1 VSPAADHRLEQSM
14 TGVDSRYAW
23 WRLGASVMLS
33 TLGAVGM
40 WGVVVVIPAV
50 QADFGVTRADVSF
63 SYTTT
68 MLGFGVGSIL
78 LGRLLDKRG
87 AFLTMVLAVL
97 LLAAGYA
104 ASAIAPTLELFAAAQ
119 GLLIGTG
126 SAAFFIPLVADTS
139 HWFAKRRGLAMA
151 ICASGNYI
159 GGALWPKAIDL
170 LIRDYDWRTAYMT
183 VAVVCL
189 AAMLPACLMLRA
201 RAPAHEDASGGAPL
215 HSPRALGLSPTALQA
230 WLAVAGVGCC
240 VAMSMP
246 QVHIVA
252 YCADLGYG
260 TSRGADM
267 LSIMT
272 ACGIVSRISSGW
284 IADRIGGIKTLL
296 LGSTLQAIALL
307 AYLVSDS
314 LASLYI
320 VSALFGL
327 FQGGIVP
334 SYGIIVREYFPPK
347 EAGGRMGVA
356 ISATIVG
363 MALGGWMGGVLF
375 DATGSYHAAFVNG
388 IAWNALNGAVM
399 WWLLMRQNRRAV
411 YA

>member
-1 VSPAADHRLEQSM
+1 M
-14 TGVDSRYAW
+14 GGVDSRYAW
-23 WRLGASVMLS
+23 WRLAASVALS

-68 MLGFGVGSIL
+68 MLGFGVGSIV
-78 LGRLLDKRG
+78 LGRLLDTRG
-87 AFLTMVLAVL
+87 AFVTMVLATL

-104 ASAIAPTLELFAAAQ
+104 AAALAPSLWLFAAAQ
-119 GLLIGTG
+119 GALIGVG
-126 SAAFFIPLVADTS
+126 SAAAFIPLVADTS

-159 GGALWPKAIDL
+159 GGALWPRAIDL
-170 LIRDYDWRTAYMT
+170 LIRDYDWRTAYL
-183 VAVVCL
+183 VVGAICL
-189 AAMLPACLMLRA
+189 VAMLPPCLMLRA
-201 RAPAHEDASGGAPL
+201 RLPVHKESTAAVAP
-215 HSPRALGLSPTALQA
+215 HSARALGLSPTALQA

-252 YCADLGYG
+252 YCVDLGYG
-260 TSRGADM
+260 TTRGADM

-296 LGSTLQAIALL
+296 LGSTLQAIALFG
-307 AYLVSDS
+307 YLVSDS
-314 LASLYI
+314 LTSLYL

-347 EAGGRMGVA
+347 EAGARMGVA

-399 WWLLMRQNRRAV
+399 WWLLLRQSRRSV